1 MAALLVAIALTMASV
16 ETFRVAADQYH
27 HMEVN
32 ASEMRD
38 AVVSNVG
45 IQAMRVVSDIF
56 IWLAQVQA
64 MIRLFPRRKE
74 KLIIKWFGFSLIL
87 LDSIFACLNSFWVN
101 QNKPGFAPRY
111 NEDAIPALNYLFELA
126 LGILFGAWVFYYV
139 ATKRRY
145 AFFHAD
151 MPNISLVAILSII
164 SILIPVG
171 FFVADVAQPAVSGW
185 GDFFRWV
192 GAAAASV
199 LVWEWVERIDLLE
212 REEKRDGILGREV
225 FEEDEIRD
233 FSTSSDP
240 SSRHSSRSSDS
251 GFGKSVIRFR
261 TTKIAGLADRITRHT
276 TRPRRPRAEVL
287 QLRGAQGRTN
297 PDNNALSRGPNEPA
311 NYISDP
317 QPRDGINRGDDN
329 NTPSTIYAIH
339 YHPIV
344 DTPVPVPS
352 SSTIPVNE
360 PEATTRG
367 SISRESTT
375 REPITTNVT
384 ASTSKQVTNSSANS
398 STAPL
403 RPKAINTRQLRRG
416 ATTLFPFRRSK
427 KSPPLEIK
435 AAMSLSGSNEITN
448 QEVKP
453 TAEPS
458 MLKRTLHRLTAASH
472 TDRTRGDDESI
483 RPFDSVSINPK
494 DRLENNV
501 PTIIPAPPRGHTWS
515 PDVMRHSPVNEHQ
528 MQIDLGVRASAE
540 SAMRSHTT
548 DEERWTTIED
558 DQLGRPISDSERPRY
573 RRDDSDVERG
583 GFEDADVDDAA
594 SDSSVEYEISVS
606 GLEEDEDEEDDERW
620 RERGH
625 DMD

>member
-1 MAALLVAIALTMASV
+1 MAALLVAIALTMASA
-16 ETFRVAADQYH
+16 ETFRVAADQYSN
-27 HMEVN
+27 MEVN
-32 ASEMRD
+32 ASDMRD
-38 AVVSNVG
+38 AVVSDTG

-56 IWLAQVQA
+56 IWLAQIQA

-199 LVWEWVERIDLLE
+199 LVWEWVERIELLE

-233 FSTSSDP
+233 FSTSSNP

-287 QLRGAQGRTN
+287 QLRGAHGRPN
-297 PDNNALSRGPNEPA
+297 PDHNALSRNPNEPS
-311 NYISDP
+311 NPTSDP
-317 QPRDGINRGDDN
+317 QPQDGINRGEDN
-329 NTPSTIYAIH
+329 NTPSTIYAVH

-344 DTPVPVPS
+344 DTPVPVS
-352 SSTIPVNE
+352 SSSAIPVNE
-360 PEATTRG
+360 PEPPTRE
-367 SISRESTT
+367 SITRESTT
-375 REPITTNVT
+375 RQLTTTDET
-384 ASTSKQVTNSSANS
+384 APSSKQATNSSANS

-403 RPKAINTRQLRRG
+403 RPKATTARQLPRG

-435 AAMSLSGSNEITN
+435 AAMSASGSNENTIP
-448 QEVKP
+448 EVKP
-453 TAEPS
+453 IAEPS

-472 TDRTRGDDESI
+472 TDRIRGDDESI
-483 RPFDSVSINPK
+483 RPVDSLSINPK

-528 MQIDLGVRASAE
+528 VQIDLGVRASAE
-540 SAMRSHTT
+540 SAMRNHTP
-548 DEERWTTIED
+548 DEEGWTTVED
-558 DQLGRPISDSERPRY
+558 DQLGRPIQDNEAQRY
-573 RRDDSDVERG
+573 RGDDYDVERG
-583 GFEDADVDDAA
+583 GYDDADINDAA
-594 SDSSVEYEISVS
+594 SDTSIEYEISVS
-606 GLEEDEDEEDDERW
+606 GLEDDEGEENADRW
-620 RERGH
+620 RGGSH